1 MYVYQKTEGVVVQAP
16 AKLNLFL
23 ELLGKRPDGYHEI
36 ETLMVPISWYD
47 TVLFHLDPNGGIR
60 FRCKVL
66 ASAQNDGSDG
76 SSCVPEGAD
85 NLVVQ
90 AVALLRKAAGIE
102 AGAQIELVKRIPPK
116 AGLGGGSS
124 DAAAALVGANLLWKL
139 YWPTEAL
146 LPLAAQLGSDVPF
159 FLAGGPAICR
169 GRGELVQPIRL
180 PGNWH
185 FVVVHPSAGLSTA
198 EVYRH
203 CQIPESP
210 RCVEP
215 IQRAWENGNK
225 AALGELL
232 WNRLQPTAEKLCPW
246 ISRLRECFAQEDV
259 LGHQLTGS
267 GTGYF
272 ALCRHARHARRLAQ
286 RLHATGLGTVV
297 AVHSCR

>member
-1 MYVYQKTEGVVVQAP
+1 MYVHQNAEGVVVQAP

-23 ELLGKRPDGYHEI
+23 EILGKRPDGYHEI

-47 TVLFHLDPNGGIR
+47 TVLFHPEPSGQIR
-60 FRCKVL
+60 FRCKLLVPSQPPV
-66 ASAQNDGSDG
+66 SAQIPW
-76 SSCVPEGAD
+76 VPEGRD

-90 AVALLRKAAGIE
+90 AVELLRQAAGVRQ
-102 AGAQIELVKRIPPK
+102 GAQIELVKRIPPG

-124 DAAAALVGANLLWKL
+124 DAAAALVGANLGWKL
-139 YWPTEAL
+139 YWPPAAL
-146 LPLAAQLGSDVPF
+146 LPLASRLGSDVPF

-169 GRGELVQPIRL
+169 GRGEIVQPL
-180 PGNWH
+180 WPVGSWH
-185 FVVVHPSAGLSTA
+185 FVVVHPPAGLSTA

-203 CQIPESP
+203 CEVPNRP
-210 RCVEP
+210 RSIEA
-215 IQRAWENGNK
+215 IQGAWQQGDK
-225 AALGELL
+225 AALGNLL
-232 WNRLQPTAEKLCPW
+232 WNRLEPIAEKLCPW
-246 ISRLRECFAQEDV
+246 IARLRAQLAHQEV

-272 ALCRHARHARRLAQ
+272 ALCRHARQARRVAQ